1 MSLPQLDARDCPD
14 PCPGPCSG
22 CPDRVVCRC
31 LKVTEAVIVE
41 AITTLGVRTLQD
53 LRRTTEAGTGCNC
66 CHKELRALLGAHASS
81 PSPSDICSA
90 R

>member
-22 CPDRVVCRC
+22 CPDRIVCRC
-31 LKVTEAVIVE
+31 LKVTEATIVE
-41 AITTLGVRTLQD
+41 AITELGVRTLSE
-53 LRRTTEAGTGCNC
+53 LRRATEAGTGCNC
-66 CHKELRALLGAHASS
+66 CHRELRAYLELHSPSS
-81 PSPSDICSA
+81 PSNICSA

>member
-1 MSLPQLDARDCPD
+1 MPLPQLDDRDCPD
-14 PCPGPCSG
+14 PCAGPCSG

-41 AITTLGVRTLQD
+41 AIAGGVRTLQE
-53 LRRTTEAGTGCNC
+53 LRRATEAGTGCNC
-66 CHKELRALLGAHASS
+66 CHRELREYLAVHSSSS
-81 PSPSDICSA
+81 PSNICSA

>member
-1 MSLPQLDARDCPD
+1 MSLPQLNDRACPD

-31 LKVTEAVIVE
+31 LKVTEAAIVE
-41 AITTLGVRTLQD
+41 AITERGVRTLQE
-53 LRRTTEAGTGCNC
+53 LRQATEAGTGCNC
-66 CHKELRALLGAHASS
+66 CHKELRAYLELHAPSS
-81 PSPSDICSA
+81 PANICSA